1 MSKRSISEAVRMVR
15 SSPYPP
21 YPKKGELSDPHAW
34 LDAFRPAELSPSEK
48 MAFET
53 FSLDSQ
59 NPYGW
64 ACLLFNLLYLHFSD
78 RKAARQLRNARV
90 LRRLFAMKPPQPYK
104 LARLLAK
111 ENKSLPKAKRWG
123 TGTTD
128 TRAMQKYIERL
139 WKPYK

>member
-1 MSKRSISEAVRMVR
+1 
-15 SSPYPP
+15 
-21 YPKKGELSDPHAW
+21 
-34 LDAFRPAELSPSEK
+34 

-59 NPYGW
+59 NPYDW
-64 ACLLFNLLYLHFSD
+64 ARLLFILLNLHFSG
-78 RKAARQLRNARV
+78 RKAERKLRDARV
-90 LRRLFAMKPPQPYK
+90 LKRLLAMKPAPQPYK

-128 TRAMQKYIERL
+128 TRAMQKYIERP

>member
-1 MSKRSISEAVRMVR
+1 MVR

-21 YPKKGELSDPHAW
+21 YPKQGELSDPHAW

-59 NPYGW
+59 NPYDW
-64 ACLLFNLLYLHFSD
+64 ARLLFILLNLHFSG
-78 RKAARQLRNARV
+78 RKAERKLRDARV
-90 LRRLFAMKPPQPYK
+90 LKRLLAMKPAPQPYK

-111 ENKSLPKAKRWG
+111 ENKRLPKAKRWG
-123 TGTTD
+123 TGNTTE
-128 TRAMQKYIERL
+128 RAMAKYIERL
-139 WKPYK
+139 WKAYKRRKPGP